1 MAADVE
7 KSADLALRV
16 TDDQNRV
23 LAHVSGKEGAGL
35 RGLALMAQEK
45 PAAGEDPLQLLLVE
59 LRLDE
64 YAATDQTLLGVVQP
78 QHIGFHRLAPHWFA
92 WLRRGTRSIAPAST
106 VRMVPVMPLALFLEL
121 KKT

>member
-16 TDDQNRV
+16 TDDENRV
-23 LAHVSGKEGAGL
+23 LAHVSGKEVAGL
-35 RGLALMAQEK
+35 RDLALVAQEK

-64 YAATDQTLLGVVQP
+64 DAATDQTLLGVDQP
-78 QHIGFHRLAPHWFA
+78 EHVGFHRLAP
-92 WLRRGTRSIAPAST
+92 LL
-106 VRMVPVMPLALFLEL
+106 VLLAAARYATNSPRDARHES
-121 KKT
+121 